1 MKLFQRSLS
10 VGKTI
15 TVLVTTVLLCF
26 LIFVGLVFYHDYL
39 EDECYKKVDATQI
52 DKPNELIEIS
62 LQEKKQLKIDE
73 SLIPSKRY
81 YEMQKCMQG
90 K

>member
-1 MKLFQRSLS
+1 MKLFQHSLS
-10 VGKTI
+10 LRNI
-15 TVLVTTVLLCF
+15 ILVTIITIVLCF
-26 LIFVGLVFYHDYL
+26 LSFVGLVFYQDYL
-39 EDECYKKVDATQI
+39 EDECYKKVDAAQL
-52 DKPNELIEIS
+52 DNPNELIEIS
-62 LQEKKQLKIDE
+62 LQEKKELKIDE